1 MNCAFREHLFFRLSH
16 HPHRFA
22 YSFIVSSLLLSRA
35 QLILNSQ
42 FCCCCW
48 CCVGDSLCRC
58 TTRWG
63 ERTAVILFLF
73 LSYTA
78 WTSSSSKAKMIIPTS
93 IHRSI
98 LSNEASNFRV
108 NTIHDSP
115 SSRHCT
121 RSLASSWTLITFYA
135 LWRCFAFIIVLYN
148 NNKGH
153 RSRPV
158 VGRVLPLIATNHQ
171 QTKEIHL
178 HTVTVSHVLN
188 IGIHNNIMSVS
199 LSSRIT
205 SYYIRCLPTKG
216 PRK

>member
-1 MNCAFREHLFFRLSH
+1 MNTFFFRLSH
-16 HPHRFA
+16 HHRFA

-42 FCCCCW
+42 FCCCCCC

-73 LSYTA
+73 LYTA
-78 WTSSSSKAKMIIPTS
+78 WTSSSKAKMIIPTS

-98 LSNEASNFRV
+98 LSNEASNFRL
-108 NTIHDSP
+108 NAIHDSP

-171 QTKEIHL
+171 QTKE
-178 HTVTVSHVLN
+178 V
-188 IGIHNNIMSVS
+188 
-199 LSSRIT
+199 
-205 SYYIRCLPTKG
+205 YINTL
-216 PRK
+216 